1 MSFQMPPKPTFST
14 ADSIQIVG
22 LWYKMKDLDKVSWRY
37 AKEKGIEHFPR
48 KLLNKRS
55 FKSVIDR
62 FQKKGSVHIQNREY
76 KKP

>member
-1 MSFQMPPKPTFST
+1 MTRS
-14 ADSIQIVG
+14 VG
-22 LWYKMKDLDKVSWRY
+22 ATQRR
-37 AKEKGIEHFPR
+37 EKGIKHFPK
-48 KLLNKRS
+48 KLPNKRS